1 MQTYIELLRVRMV
14 CTVLGVN
21 IITILN
27 KIIMIYDQN
36 NLNKFEILF

>member
-1 MQTYIELLRVRMV
+1 MQTYIELLGVRMV
-14 CTVLGVN
+14 CTVLCVN